1 MTVRVPSTEQ
11 IVEVGAQLGMHLGED
26 EAAQYLAAMQ
36 PLLDGYNTVDSMAD
50 ELPAVAWPRVPGRAP
65 TAEENPHNAW
75 YWTCAIKGAAEGK
88 LAGRKVA
95 IKDNVCVAGVP
106 MMNGASV
113 LEGYVPDVD
122 ATLVSRILDA
132 GGEIAGKTA
141 CEYLC
146 FSGGSHT
153 NATGLPVHNPWKR
166 GHTTGGSSSGSGAV
180 VAAGDVEM
188 AIGCDQAGSVRIPS
202 AMCGIVGL
210 KPTWGLVPY
219 SGVMPIEMTVDHAGP
234 MTDTVANNALLLEV
248 IAGADGLDPRQ
259 IGVPETLDY
268 TSALGQG
275 ADGMTVGVLKEG
287 YGHPNSEPGVDERVR
302 AAVAQ
307 LEAIG
312 ATVREISIPEHLVGV
327 AVWTPIGVEGTVDC
341 MMHGNGYGTNWK
353 GLYVTSLI
361 ARYAG
366 WRERADELS
375 HSLKYVILLG
385 QYMLNQYNGHHYAK
399 AQNISRRIRA
409 AYDRALADCDVIAMP
424 TLPITATPIPP
435 PDAPIGLVIQ
445 RAHEMFANTAVFDAT
460 GHPALTLPCGLSEG
474 LPVGLMLVGRH
485 FDEATIYRAAHAYE
499 QSVDWKTL

>member
-1 MTVRVPSTEQ
+1 MAIKAPNTDQ
-11 IVEVGAQLGMHLGED
+11 IIEVGAELGMRLGED
-26 EAAQYLAAMQ
+26 EATQYLTAMK
-36 PLLDGYNTVDSMAD
+36 PLLDGYNTVDSMSD
-50 ELPAVAWPRVPGRAP
+50 ELPEVRYPRLPGYRPEAD
-65 TAEENPHNAW
+65 ENPHNAW
-75 YWTCAIKGAAEGK
+75 YWRTEIKGAASGK

-106 MMNGASV
+106 MMNGASI

-122 ATLVSRILDA
+122 ATIVSRILDE

-153 NATGLPVHNPWKR
+153 NATGLPVHNPWRR
-166 GHTTGGSSSGSGAV
+166 GYTTGGSSSGSGAV

-188 AIGCDQAGSVRIPS
+188 AIGCDQAGSVRIPAS
-202 AMCGIVGL
+202 MCGIVGL
-210 KPTWGLVPY
+210 KPTHGLVPY

-259 IGVPETLDY
+259 IGAPENPTY
-268 TSALGQG
+268 TGALGQG
-275 ADGMTVGVLKEG
+275 AEGMTIGVLKEG

-302 AAVAQ
+302 AAAAQ

-312 ATVREISIPEHLVGV
+312 ATVKEISIPEHLVGV
-327 AVWTPIGVEGTVDC
+327 AVWTPIGVEGTVEF
-341 MMHGNGYGTNWK
+341 MMNGNGFGTNWK
-353 GLYVTSLI
+353 GLYVTSLLN
-361 ARYAG
+361 RYAG

-385 QYMLNQYNGHHYAK
+385 QYMQNQYGGHYYAK
-399 AQNISRRIRA
+399 AQNISRRMRR
-409 AYDRALADCDVIAMP
+409 AYDSALEGCDVMVMP

-435 PDAPIGLVIQ
+435 ADAPIELVIQ

-460 GHPALTLPCGLSEG
+460 GHPALTVPCGLSDG